1 MTDVVSALILEKVQP
16 GAILLG
22 GIAASILY
30 GITCLQVYIFFYNNR
45 RDSWLF
51 KLFIYALWILD
62 TLHMAMVIHGLYYYL
77 IENFGRA
84 TAMLKPTWSLLA
96 HVYFTIASDFCIRSV
111 FGKRVWTRTFISILS
126 TKEIL
131 GLWKAVSRSYILT
144 GGIAATTLACAAA
157 GIVFVTK
164 AFRLGGFAEFHVI
177 SVYLYTSLGA
187 GVASDVLV
195 AVSLCAGLMKTRT
208 GFKKADSLIHILMA
222 YAINTS
228 LLTTI
233 CSAGCFITYA
243 VWPDRLIFLGIYF
256 CLNKLYFNSLLAA
269 LNARQSLREKISG
282 LSTAPTSL
290 TAGAESGSRNQVLL
304 SKEADFYEL
313 ESTVRATSPVPQI
326 HVSIDRHITVDDH
339 KRGGTS
345 VGVAY

>member
-111 FGKRVWTRTFISILS
+111 FGKRVWTL
-126 TKEIL
+126 
-131 GLWKAVSRSYILT
+131 SRSYILT